1 VSVSSRATSRPGR
14 IVCPACGSGEL
25 QFRGPTLLQFRGP
38 ALAECD
44 SCGRDVDR
52 AVLSV
57 LEQIVALPEAIG
69 LHACECGH
77 PEMRRLPDGA
87 FRCPACGAE
96 VLPFEAFRG
105 QRPTPGAGAPNP
117 GGGLSF
123 LEILSGFVEE
133 LLQRGGCRE
142 PWR

>member
-1 VSVSSRATSRPGR
+1 MNFSSRATSRPGR

-25 QFRGPTLLQFRGP
+25 QFREPTLLRFRGP
-38 ALAECD
+38 TLAECD
-44 SCGRDVDR
+44 SCGRAVDR
-52 AVLSV
+52 TVLSV

-87 FRCPACGAE
+87 FRCLACGTE
-96 VLPFEAFRG
+96 VLPFDAFLG
-105 QRPTPGAGAPNP
+105 QRPAPEAGVLNP

-123 LEILSGFVEE
+123 LEILAGFLEE
-133 LLQRGGCRE
+133 MLRRG
-142 PWR
+142 